1 MHDVRGDAT
10 QYDPHFIEQNTQTQ
24 GDYMIT

>member
-1 MHDVRGDAT
+1 MHDVREDAT
-10 QYDPHFIEQNTQTQ
+10 QYDPHFRKYKTQTQ